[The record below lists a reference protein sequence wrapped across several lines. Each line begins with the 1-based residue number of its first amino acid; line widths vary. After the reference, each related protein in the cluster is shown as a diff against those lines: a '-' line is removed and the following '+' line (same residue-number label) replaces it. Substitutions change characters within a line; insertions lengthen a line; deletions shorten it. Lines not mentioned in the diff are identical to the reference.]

1 MLFHCIWGKHII
13 NKSLVLYDLCHIY
26 KLFPPL
32 TYFSSK
38 LIASLMIK
46 KHMCMHNAMVNL
58 NRTALTLSENM
69 PLIFPVNALNIF
81 KQLKLQTDTF

>member
-1 MLFHCIWGKHII
+1 
-13 NKSLVLYDLCHIY
+13 
-26 KLFPPL
+26 
-32 TYFSSK
+32 
-38 LIASLMIK
+38 
-46 KHMCMHNAMVNL
+46 MHNAMVNL